1 MELTYKFKTDNLFK
15 IFLLFLPFTQAL
27 TINVGFPLK
36 ISELVLFGL
45 ILISISRDKISS
57 KSILLIRENKSLILF
72 LMLVFISFVCNLFW
86 QYEYTLK
93 KVPNRVSP
101 NVDSFLKLGYIVLA
115 IFTFFISGFFLSK
128 KLSLVKYWVYGAVLA
143 SIYSWYLF
151 ISTALD
157 LPYLKLFGMEAVPQS
172 LFGIIRCGTFKE
184 GNFFGMFLLLS
195 SVLAFYLKRTRMGI
209 FLMITII
216 TTFST
221 ISLISA
227 FIFLLFQVRKFFLR
241 KKTLLFLL
249 IISPLTIVLF
259 IFIQTTTFYKNN
271 IYAKI
276 MEPSNKMSMRNLS
289 KVDRV
294 LTARIA
300 YKIGVNNPILG
311 VGPYNYGLHYD
322 KYNDFTKYII
332 NNNEWS
338 LNYFKRIN
346 KRAIPNNIYFEV
358 WAEYGIVGFC
368 LFVIFLLK
376 ILYTAFRNKNDI
388 ITGGVIAMLVSFNA
402 FPSFT
407 LLFLWVFLSIPF
419 AIKINQ
425 QNNKSDGINY

>member
-1 MELTYKFKTDNLFK
+1 
-15 IFLLFLPFTQAL
+15 
-27 TINVGFPLK
+27 
-36 ISELVLFGL
+36 
-45 ILISISRDKISS
+45 
-57 KSILLIRENKSLILF
+57 
-72 LMLVFISFVCNLFW
+72 
-86 QYEYTLK
+86 
-93 KVPNRVSP
+93 
-101 NVDSFLKLGYIVLA
+101 
-115 IFTFFISGFFLSK
+115 
-128 KLSLVKYWVYGAVLA
+128 
-143 SIYSWYLF
+143 
-151 ISTALD
+151 
-157 LPYLKLFGMEAVPQS
+157 
-172 LFGIIRCGTFKE
+172 
-184 GNFFGMFLLLS
+184 
-195 SVLAFYLKRTRMGI
+195 
-209 FLMITII
+209 
-216 TTFST
+216 
-221 ISLISA
+221 
-227 FIFLLFQVRKFFLR
+227 
-241 KKTLLFLL
+241 
-249 IISPLTIVLF
+249 
-259 IFIQTTTFYKNN
+259 
-271 IYAKI
+271 

-407 LLFLWVFLSIPF
+407 LLFLW
-419 AIKINQ
+419 
-425 QNNKSDGINY
+425 